1 MRFVVATSLVVLA
14 ASLVGRTP
22 LAAQSSPAKPG
33 NPATRPAEQG
43 ANGFKIA
50 FVNAGALLKGMP
62 GYTQAES
69 TYVKE
74 ARTADSTAQKLRAAF
89 DSAYA
94 QYDQSK
100 AMMSPSNRTSRENQ
114 LRAQADS
121 VQAKLTALQNQVAQR
136 EQELLAPMQDR
147 LRAVIDGFRAE
158 GNYAMIIDL
167 SSQFA
172 AAIVAYDKA
181 LDITLRVA
189 QRLAQSN

>member
-1 MRFVVATSLVVLA
+1 MRFVVATSVVVLA
-14 ASLVGRTP
+14 ASVVGSPRV
-22 LAAQSSPAKPG
+22 AAQSSPAKPPAAASQPAAQG
-33 NPATRPAEQG
+33 NG
-43 ANGFKIA
+43 LKVA
-50 FVNAGALLKGMP
+50 FINSGALLKGMP
-62 GYTQAES
+62 GYSQAES

-74 ARTADSTAQKLRAAF
+74 AQVADSQATKLRAAF

-100 AMMSPSNRTSRENQ
+100 AMMSPSNRTAKETQ

-121 VQAKLTALQNQVAQR
+121 VQARLQALQSHIQSR
-136 EQELLAPMQDR
+136 EQELLSPMQDR

-158 GNYAMIIDL
+158 GNYAMIVDL

-172 AAIVAYDKA
+172 AAIISYDKS

>member
-1 MRFVVATSLVVLA
+1 MRFVVTTSLVMLA
-14 ASLVGRTP
+14 VGVAGSAP
-22 LAAQSSPAKPG
+22 LSAQSSPAKPQSAVAA
-33 NPATRPAEQG
+33 PATQ
-43 ANGFKIA
+43 ANGGKVG

-74 ARTADSTAQKLRAAF
+74 AQAADTEAQKIRAAF

-94 QYDQSK
+94 QYDQAK
-100 AMMSPSNRTSRENQ
+100 AMMTPSNRTAREAQ
-114 LRAQADS
+114 LRTQADS
-121 VQAKLTALQNQVAQR
+121 VQVKLQALQNQVQAR

-172 AAIVAYDKA
+172 AAIIAYDKGA
-181 LDITLRVA
+181 DITLRVA